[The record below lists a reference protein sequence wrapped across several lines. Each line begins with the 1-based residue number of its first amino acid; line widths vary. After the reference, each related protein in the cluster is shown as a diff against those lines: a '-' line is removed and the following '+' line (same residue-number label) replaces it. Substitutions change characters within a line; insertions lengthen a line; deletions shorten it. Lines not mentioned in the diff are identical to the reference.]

1 MYLIVLG
8 NIALHLLTKDI
19 RNNFDLE
26 TIWSVGEK
34 YDSHLNRPADSLVML
49 LNEHSFSLD
58 NLIPD
63 DINNVKI

>member
-8 NIALHLLTKDI
+8 NIALHLLTKDT

-34 YDSHLNRPADSLVML
+34 YDSHLNRPTDSLVML

-58 NLIPD
+58 NLVPD
-63 DINNVKI
+63 DIDNVKM